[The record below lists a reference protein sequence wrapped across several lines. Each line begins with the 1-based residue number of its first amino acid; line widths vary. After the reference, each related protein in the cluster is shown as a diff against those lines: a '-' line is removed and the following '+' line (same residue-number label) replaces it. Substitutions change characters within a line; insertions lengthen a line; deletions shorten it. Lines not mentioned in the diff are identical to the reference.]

1 MYFPMRP
8 MRPVLQPVAPVKVTA
23 RMEIDGEIH
32 EVRYGPGEDFESPSD
47 FFPPCKATLGLPC
60 QAMLNLVQSSG
71 LLEELPLDATKT
83 LHVAL
88 PFCGSMQ
95 ELLVLTDFFSRQVL
109 GHRVNKIA
117 ILGSDLYDWNLKGG
131 YWKQKELHIRRRQP
145 GIDVRF
151 CQLDL
156 ATFQHPPASLMFA
169 IHPEC
174 TVQVDLWR
182 KILSN
187 IISACVGL
195 CVVVTF
201 SEDEAKVVSGV
212 GQALHRRCQVHQN
225 PYYQNS
231 TNSSAGAAGSAGSA
245 GTPLPPFMK
254 FIVLLST
261 QTPPGG

>member
-32 EVRYGPGEDFESPSD
+32 E
-47 FFPPCKATLGLPC
+47 ATLRLPC

-231 TNSSAGAAGSAGSA
+231 TNSSAGSAGSA
-245 GTPLPPFMK
+245 GPAGAPLPPFMK